1 MGKGLLFAVSCKPQK
16 KVFCAL
22 VGLGI
27 KSEFSYPRPKLRVC
41 LLPLCPAS
49 KMTFQMRKAVPGDIP
64 ALCAVY
70 FSAFSD
76 TIVGRQVFPPGSE
89 AARVFWVT
97 SLTKDLPDPNFEFLV
112 MTTRS
117 EGDSEDQV
125 VGYAKWVRPG
135 TPIEMPPP
143 ADAWPQDGNPALA
156 VEFFGKLTATHKHMM
171 DDRPHWYLSLI
182 GVRKEWMGKGAASPL
197 MRWGVERADEDGLPC
212 FLEATPNA
220 KGMYEKYGFRVVG
233 EQEFE
238 SPSGRVLDFYMLR
251 DATTGGK

>member
-1 MGKGLLFAVSCKPQK
+1 
-16 KVFCAL
+16 
-22 VGLGI
+22 
-27 KSEFSYPRPKLRVC
+27 
-41 LLPLCPAS
+41 
-49 KMTFQMRKAVPGDIP
+49 MTFQMRKAVPADIP

-89 AARVFWVT
+89 AAHVFWVT

-117 EGDSEDQV
+117 EGDGEDQV

-233 EQEFE
+233 QQEFE

-251 DATTGGK
+251 DATTSGK